1 MQNLMRK
8 HLNIS
13 RSEICGRPLFKMYK
27 FFKVF
32 EKCLHFSGLKQ
43 NVLMLYQ
50 ELNNRF
56 LVSHIV
62 ESGERVLVRGPHERR
77 AENDS

>member
-1 MQNLMRK
+1 MMRK
-8 HLNIS
+8 RVAGRFLKFTS
-13 RSEICGRPLFKMYK
+13 SLKSLKDVFIC
-27 FFKVF
+27 
-32 EKCLHFSGLKQ
+32 LKQ
-43 NVLMLYQ
+43 DVFMLYQ
-50 ELNNRF
+50 ELNNHF